1 MEQISKPT
9 FPTELRFMVMNAVA
23 RCQLP
28 SLNLRWSA
36 DRFEIPLLQSEAL
49 ERIDASSRHI
59 LQQTLEKAHFSNTI
73 FTIDLLFQR
82 TKAYYKP
89 NLPAYLKGNE
99 REIRYLELVVPIQA
113 IGFWDGH
120 QFQLLNAIAGLWQLR
135 QLLPNLKHCI
145 LTLHITGPFLGNP
158 KAFPPGIFDY
168 PCCSRRSE
176 ESTVRSELMALLE
189 SLSTYGPCKRRSVR
203 VQYQAD
209 EWFLDFPTFRQ
220 YGPLVDVTSE
230 RDQCGSRGQ
239 MVSVRSLKQMQ
250 QDVGHRIFTA
260 VYRSKK
266 VQSNPVV

>member
-1 MEQISKPT
+1 MEQISEPT

-28 SLNLRWSA
+28 YLNLRWSA

-49 ERIDASSRHI
+49 EGIHASSRHI
-59 LQQTLEKAHFSNTI
+59 LRQTVKKAHFSNTI

-82 TKAYYKP
+82 IKAYYKP
-89 NLPAYLKGNE
+89 TLPAYLKGNE

-113 IGFWDGH
+113 RGFWDGN
-120 QFQLLNAIAGLWQLR
+120 QFQLLNAIADLWQLR
-135 QLLPNLKHCI
+135 PLFPNLKHCI
-145 LTLHITGPFLGNP
+145 LSLHITGPVLENM
-158 KAFPPGIFDY
+158 AFPPGIFDY

-176 ESTVRSELMALLE
+176 QSTVRSELIALLE
-189 SLSTYGPCKRRSVR
+189 SFSTYGPGKRRSVR

-209 EWFLDFPTFRQ
+209 DWGLDFPTFRQ

-239 MVSVRSLKQMQ
+239 IVSVRSLKQRQ

-260 VYRSKK
+260 VYRAKQ
-266 VQSNPVV
+266 VQSNSVV